1 MKSLGALMM
10 YGSRRTVE
18 EREVRLREDSDSC
31 LIQETKELE

>member
-1 MKSLGALMM
+1 MM

-31 LIQETKELE
+31 LETKELESQIS